1 MPAIRR
7 VGYVA
12 LLIGFAQVVFGAIVR
27 ISGSGLGCGDHW
39 PDCFGSYTPTTNAHS
54 LLVEISHRYGA
65 AALTVAIIALA
76 LMALKSRN
84 HEGVAGPGG
93 ALRPA
98 LLAVLLVIVAAL
110 FGAVT
115 VKMELSPVVVV
126 SHLAIAMSLLAVLV
140 VVVVRAGGFGALRV
154 PARYPRTLAS
164 ARAAAGLTF
173 LALVFGALTANTPGA
188 SQSCLGF
195 PFCRIASGT
204 GTSFWIQVTHR
215 IIAFL
220 LVGHLTGIF
229 FATRKRG
236 ESIVIRRAAT
246 TALSI
251 VVLQIVI
258 AAVMVESNL
267 PPTFRSM
274 HQAAGTLLWICV
286 VALAALAAGTH
297 GMTEMERIVYESP
310 SRGEFATPEGVST

>member
-1 MPAIRR
+1 MQIVRR
-7 VGYVA
+7 LGYVA

-27 ISGSGLGCGDHW
+27 ISGSGLGCGNHW
-39 PDCFGSYTPTTNAHS
+39 PDCLGSYAPTTNAQS

-65 AALTVAIIALA
+65 AALSIAIIALA
-76 LMALKSRN
+76 LVTLKARES
-84 HEGVAGPGG
+84 EGVAGRGG
-93 ALRPA
+93 ALRPS

-115 VKMELSPVVVV
+115 VKMELNPIVVVT
-126 SHLAIAMSLLAVLV
+126 HLAIAMSLLAVLV
-140 VVVVRAGGFGALRV
+140 VVVVRTGGFGAQRV

-164 ARAAAGLTF
+164 GRAAVALTF

-188 SQSCLGF
+188 PQACLGF
-195 PFCRIASGT
+195 PLCRLASGT
-204 GTSFWIQVTHR
+204 GTPFWIQVTHR

-220 LVGHLTGIF
+220 LLGHITGVF

-236 ESIVIRRAAT
+236 ESLITRRAAAA
-246 TALSI
+246 ALTL
-251 VVLQIVI
+251 VLLQIGI

-267 PPTFRSM
+267 PPTFRSL
-274 HQAAGTLLWICV
+274 HQAAGTLLWISV
-286 VALAALAAGTH
+286 VALTALAAGTH
-297 GMTEMERIVYESP
+297 GMTEIERIVYESP